1 VTRTDPRSRIFA
13 ALKAENARLR
23 DALTLGPVV
32 APESDAA
39 VIETATLPRA
49 SRALATALFESR
61 AALARSEE
69 RLSLAFAASG
79 ALAWWDWDIPADRF
93 FASDSFARLSGVDP
107 GEMRAGVPAAV
118 YLDGIHP
125 DDRDWFGA
133 RIARGLAEGG
143 DFAED
148 YRLRLRDGTVRWI
161 HARGR
166 FVPDAAGR
174 PGRFSG
180 VALDITAR
188 KAADLRKDALLAL
201 GDALRD
207 LDDVGAIAQA
217 AARIMAG
224 ALGAVRAGYGTV
236 DPVGETV
243 TMLPGWHAEGTSDI
257 AGRYAFR
264 DYGSFIDD
272 LKRGEVVIIA
282 DALTDERAL
291 AEALLSLGIR
301 MLINVPILVRGRL
314 AAVVYVHYD
323 RPRAISE
330 QEIVF
335 MRTVADR
342 TQAAVARVEAEDERA
357 VLNHELSHRLK
368 NTLTLVQSIASQT
381 LRNAADLDGAREAL
395 SNRLIALGK
404 AHDILLAGRSDGADL
419 AEVVRGSLGLHA
431 DNPARFRI
439 AGPSLSIGPGG
450 ALSLALILH
459 ELATNAAKYGALSAE
474 AGRVAV
480 EWVADQTALSLEWRE
495 TGGPAVR
502 PPTRRGFGSRLIA
515 RGLAGGTVRTEYRA
529 EGVACLLTSTLAD
542 LRAAP

>member
-1 VTRTDPRSRIFA
+1 MDPC
-13 ALKAENARLR
+13 
-23 DALTLGPVV
+23 P
-32 APESDAA
+32 
-39 VIETATLPRA
+39 
-49 SRALATALFESR
+49 
-61 AALARSEE
+61 
-69 RLSLAFAASG
+69 
-79 ALAWWDWDIPADRF
+79 W
-93 FASDSFARLSGVDP
+93 
-107 GEMRAGVPAAV
+107 
-118 YLDGIHP
+118 
-125 DDRDWFGA
+125 
-133 RIARGLAEGG
+133 
-143 DFAED
+143 
-148 YRLRLRDGTVRWI
+148 
-161 HARGR
+161 R

-180 VALDITAR
+180 VALDITDR

-236 DPVGETV
+236 DPVADTV
-243 TMLPGWHAEGTSDI
+243 TMLPGWHAEGTISI

-301 MLINVPILVRGRL
+301 MLVNVPILVRGRL
-314 AAVVYVHYD
+314 AALFYVHYD
-323 RPRAISE
+323 RPQAISDK
-330 QEIVF
+330 EIVF

-342 TQAAVARVEAEDERA
+342 TQAAVARVQAEDERA
-357 VLNHELSHRLK
+357 VLNTELSHRLK

-431 DNPARFRI
+431 DNPIRFRI
-439 AGPSLSIGPGG
+439 VGPSLSIGPGA

-474 AGRVAV
+474 AAGRVAV
-480 EWVADQTALSLEWRE
+480 EWVADQVALRLEWRE
-495 TGGPAVR
+495 SGGPAVT
-502 PPTRRGFGSRLIA
+502 PPARRGFGSRLIA
-515 RGLAGGTVRTEYRA
+515 RGLAGGTVRTDYHA
-529 EGVACLLTSTLAD
+529 DGVACLLTSSLAD